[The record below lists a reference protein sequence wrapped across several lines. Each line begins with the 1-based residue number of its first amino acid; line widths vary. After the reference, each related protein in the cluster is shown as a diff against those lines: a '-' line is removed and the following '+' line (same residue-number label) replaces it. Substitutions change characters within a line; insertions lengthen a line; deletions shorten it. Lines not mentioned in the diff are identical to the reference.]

1 MIWKL
6 FHLTVFPFRR
16 TILSQENN
24 NNIAKPTGIAV
35 MDRRLYY
42 VDPKYEKVARVD
54 SSDGSNEQ
62 TLVTNEADLRTLNI
76 FRKRQRS
83 LEHPCLKNRGGCTQ
97 ICIPHERNQRKCGCS
112 VGYQTGDSETECTA
126 YSSYAVVSQLKL
138 GKSIFLSILLF
149 YFKRLPLQS

>member
-1 MIWKL
+1 
-6 FHLTVFPFRR
+6 
-16 TILSQENN
+16 
-24 NNIAKPTGIAV
+24 

-138 GKSIFLSILLF
+138 GKSIFLYIFLF
-149 YFKRLPLQS
+149 CFEIAIYKAKLGLEW

>member
-1 MIWKL
+1 
-6 FHLTVFPFRR
+6 
-16 TILSQENN
+16 
-24 NNIAKPTGIAV
+24 

-138 GKSIFLSILLF
+138 GKSIFCLF
-149 YFKRLPLQS
+149 FLFCFEIAIYKAKLGLEW